1 MTTLS
6 PYDEIARRVLARE
19 ATASDT
25 QEEQIAAAERALR
38 RLQEHLLRWFG
49 PDGLHAL
56 HSRALATAREVHPAL
71 THVRIEPR
79 LEARLTELA
88 AIAHAYRPGDVGDAL
103 TALIAATLALLS
115 RLIGDDLV
123 RRLLQQAWPEET
135 PNDTRAD
142 SRPENTRMT
151 ERE

>member
-6 PYDEIARRVLARE
+6 PYDETARRVLARE

-25 QEEQIAAAERALR
+25 KEEQVAAAERVLR

-49 PDGLHAL
+49 PDGLDAM
-56 HSRALATAREVHPAL
+56 HSRALATAREGHPAL

-79 LEARLTELA
+79 REARLTELA
-88 AIAHAYRPGDVGDAL
+88 ASAHAYPPAEVADAL

-123 RRLLQQAWPEET
+123 RRLVQQAWPEDA

-142 SRPENTRMT
+142 TRPDDTRMT